1 MSRQLSQ
8 ANGARAE
15 HRARE
20 VEHGGDNGPAS
31 GRAGGLGWR
40 PGWGSRWR
48 SGWGRGSGSRRPPRV
63 RYAEATRL
71 LRQLASLLK
80 AGLPLAPALQVLQ
93 TTASRS
99 ETRRLLAEVARDVS
113 HGLALSK
120 AFARHPRAF
129 GRLCCTLVAV
139 GEAAGGLCDVLLR
152 IAAQREKA
160 AAQWARLRGA
170 LTYPACLLGCGLA
183 IAGALTHWVVPT
195 FADIF
200 ESFGAPLPLATRV
213 VLDISDTI
221 ARVAP
226 WICAGAGV
234 VYAGVGL
241 VLRRSPRFRLAW
253 HAGLLATPVVGAL
266 ITRLLV
272 ARWCRALGTLLGAG
286 TPLADAFDVL
296 ADVTGHPV
304 FDAATRDAGRRIRR
318 GQRLAEALESTG
330 CFPAG
335 IVQPIAV
342 AEETGALDCL
352 LIDLADLADQDLDT
366 ALASTATLLE
376 PVIIV
381 ILGAL
386 VGGLVI
392 ALYLPIVELGHVV

>member
-1 MSRQLSQ
+1 MR
-8 ANGARAE
+8 
-15 HRARE
+15 
-20 VEHGGDNGPAS
+20 
-31 GRAGGLGWR
+31 
-40 PGWGSRWR
+40 
-48 SGWGRGSGSRRPPRV
+48 PRV

-99 ETRRLLAEVARDVS
+99 ETRQLLVEVARDVS
-113 HGLALSK
+113 HGQALSK

-139 GEAAGGLCDVLLR
+139 GEASGGLCDVLLR

-170 LTYPACLLGCGLA
+170 LTYPACLLSCGVA
-183 IAGALTHWVVPT
+183 ISGALTHWVVPT

-200 ESFGAPLPLATRV
+200 QSFGAPLPLATRI

-221 ARVAP
+221 GRVTP
-226 WICAGAGV
+226 WLCAGAGLA
-234 VYAGVGL
+234 YAGVALMLG
-241 VLRRSPRFRLAW
+241 RSPRFRLAW
-253 HAGLLATPVVGAL
+253 HAGLLAMPLAGAL

-318 GQRLAEALESTG
+318 GQRLADALESTG
-330 CFPAG
+330 CFPPG

-342 AEETGALDCL
+342 AEETGALDRL

-366 ALASTATLLE
+366 ALASTASLLE
-376 PVIIV
+376 PLIIV

-386 VGGLVI
+386 VGRLVI

>member
-1 MSRQLSQ
+1 MIRRFAQAIGLRTAGGPPRVESRDERERAQGRSQ
-8 ANGARAE
+8 A
-15 HRARE
+15 
-20 VEHGGDNGPAS
+20 S
-31 GRAGGLGWR
+31 
-40 PGWGSRWR
+40 
-48 SGWGRGSGSRRPPRV
+48 RV

-93 TTASRS
+93 TTAPRN
-99 ETRRLLAEVARDVS
+99 ETRQLLVEISRDVS
-113 HGLALSK
+113 RGQALSK

-129 GRLCCTLVAV
+129 GRLCCALVAV
-139 GEAAGGLCDVLLR
+139 GEASGGLCDVLFR

-170 LTYPACLLGCGLA
+170 LTYPVCLLTCGAA

-200 ESFGAPLPLATRV
+200 ESFGASLPLATRV
-213 VLDISDTI
+213 VLEISDT
-221 ARVAP
+221 VGHVMP
-226 WICAGAGV
+226 WACAGAALA
-234 VYAGVGL
+234 YLAL
-241 VLRRSPRFRLAW
+241 TLMLKRSPRLRFAW
-253 HAGLLATPVVGAL
+253 HTGLLALPVAGTL
-266 ITRLLV
+266 ITRLFV
-272 ARWCRALGTLLGAG
+272 ARWCRALGTLLSAG

-296 ADVTGHPV
+296 ADVSGHPV

-318 GQRLAEALESTG
+318 GQRLADALACTG

-342 AEETGALDCL
+342 AEETGALDRL

-366 ALASTATLLE
+366 ALVSAATLVE
-376 PVIIV
+376 PAIIV

-386 VGGLVI
+386 IGGLVI

>member
-1 MSRQLSQ
+1 MR
-8 ANGARAE
+8 R
-15 HRARE
+15 
-20 VEHGGDNGPAS
+20 
-31 GRAGGLGWR
+31 GR
-40 PGWGSRWR
+40 
-48 SGWGRGSGSRRPPRV
+48 
-63 RYAEATRL
+63 AEATRL

-80 AGLPLAPALQVLQ
+80 AGLPPAPALQVLQ
-93 TTASRS
+93 TTA
-99 ETRRLLAEVARDVS
+99 TRHDIRQLLVEVYRDVS
-113 HGLALSK
+113 KGQALSK
-120 AFARHPRAF
+120 ALSRHPRAF
-129 GRLCCTLVAV
+129 GHLCCTLVAV
-139 GEAAGGLCDVLLR
+139 GETSGALCEVLSR

-170 LTYPACLLGCGLA
+170 LTYPACLLICGTA

-213 VLDISDTI
+213 VLDMSHAIGRAT
-221 ARVAP
+221 P
-226 WICAGAGV
+226 WVGAGAS
-234 VYAGVGL
+234 L
-241 VLRRSPRFRLAW
+241 VCAVLSIMLRRSPRFRLAW
-253 HAGLLATPVVGAL
+253 HAGLLSLPIVGTL

-318 GQRLAEALESTG
+318 GQRLAAALEGTR

-342 AEETGALDCL
+342 AEETGALDRL

-366 ALASTATLLE
+366 ALASAATLVE
-376 PVIIV
+376 PAIIV